1 MTLKSHSEI
10 NEIGNRG
17 THDHHV
23 VTLEPSEAAFLRS
36 RVRDQRFIDHLL
48 MKDLITMGQHRRGEH
63 LLKLAV
69 SASVF
74 LTSPKFTGMVGVG
87 GGSNTNIYS
96 SGLMRWHRAE
106 KKIRKKWGDGGV
118 VIIHDHVVL
127 DIWTDDEDE
136 KVEFLA
142 RILG

>member
-1 MTLKSHSEI
+1 MTLKSHFEV
-10 NEIGNRG
+10 NEVGNKG

-23 VTLEPSEAAFLRS
+23 VALEPSDSAFLRG
-36 RVRDQRFIDHLL
+36 RVKDQLFIDHLL
-48 MKDLITMGQHRRGEH
+48 MKDLISMEQHGRGEH
-63 LLKLAV
+63 LLQLAV
-69 SASVF
+69 SASVY
-74 LTSPKFTGMVGVG
+74 LTSPKFTEVVGGG

-127 DIWTDDEDE
+127 DVWTNEGE
-136 KVEFLA
+136 KVGFLS
-142 RILG
+142 RILS

>member
-1 MTLKSHSEI
+1 MTSKSLSEI
-10 NEIGNRG
+10 NEVGNKG

-23 VTLEPSEAAFLRS
+23 VALEPSDSAFLRG
-36 RVRDQRFIDHLL
+36 RVKDQLFIDHLL
-48 MKDLITMGQHRRGEH
+48 MKDLISMEQHGRGEH
-63 LLKLAV
+63 LLQLAV
-69 SASVF
+69 SASVY
-74 LTSPKFTGMVGVG
+74 LTSPKFTEMVGVG

-106 KKIRKKWGDGGV
+106 KRIRKKWGDDGV

-127 DIWTDDEDE
+127 DVWTNEEE
-136 KVEFLA
+136 KVGFLS

>member
-1 MTLKSHSEI
+1 MTSKSLSEV
-10 NEIGNRG
+10 NEVGNRG

-23 VTLEPSEAAFLRS
+23 VELEASDSAYMRG
-36 RVRDQRFIDHLL
+36 RVKDQRFIDHLL
-48 MKDLITMGQHRRGEH
+48 MKDLLSVEQHGRGEH
-63 LLKLAV
+63 LLQLAV

-74 LTSPKFTGMVGVG
+74 LTSPKFTGVVGG
-87 GGSNTNIYS
+87 SGGSNTDIYS

-106 KKIRKKWGDGGV
+106 KGIRKKWGDEGV

-127 DIWTDDEDE
+127 DVWTDQGE
-136 KVEFLA
+136 KVGFLA

>member
-1 MTLKSHSEI
+1 MTSKSPFEV
-10 NEIGNRG
+10 NEVGNRG
-17 THDHHV
+17 THAHHV
-23 VTLEPSEAAFLRS
+23 VALEASDSAFLRG
-36 RVRDQRFIDHLL
+36 RVKDQRFIDHLL
-48 MKDLITMGQHRRGEH
+48 MKDLISMEQHGRGEH
-63 LLKLAV
+63 LLQLAV

-74 LTSPKFTGMVGVG
+74 LTSPKFTGVVG
-87 GGSNTNIYS
+87 GNGGSRANIYS

-127 DIWTDDEDE
+127 DIWTDEDE
-136 KVEFLA
+136 KVGFLA

>member
-1 MTLKSHSEI
+1 MTSKYLSEI
-10 NEIGNRG
+10 NEVGNKG

-23 VTLEPSEAAFLRS
+23 VELEPSDSAFLRG
-36 RVRDQRFIDHLL
+36 RVKDQLFIDHLL
-48 MKDLITMGQHRRGEH
+48 MKDLISVEQHRRGEH
-63 LLKLAV
+63 LLQLAV
-69 SASVF
+69 SASVY
-74 LTSPKFTGMVGVG
+74 LTSPKFTEVVGGG

-127 DIWTDDEDE
+127 DVWTNEGE
-136 KVEFLA
+136 KVGFLS

>member
-1 MTLKSHSEI
+1 MTSKSLSEI
-10 NEIGNRG
+10 NEVGNKG

-23 VTLEPSEAAFLRS
+23 VELEPSDSAFLRG
-36 RVRDQRFIDHLL
+36 RVKDQLFIDHLL
-48 MKDLITMGQHRRGEH
+48 MKDLISVEQHRRGEH
-63 LLKLAV
+63 LLQLAV
-69 SASVF
+69 SASVY
-74 LTSPKFTGMVGVG
+74 LTSPKFTEVVGGG

-106 KKIRKKWGDGGV
+106 KGIRKKWGDDGV

-127 DIWTDDEDE
+127 DVWTNEEE
-136 KVEFLA
+136 KVGFLS

>member
-1 MTLKSHSEI
+1 MTSKYLSEI
-10 NEIGNRG
+10 NEVGNKG

-23 VTLEPSEAAFLRS
+23 VELEPSDSAFLRG
-36 RVRDQRFIDHLL
+36 RVKDQLFIDHLL
-48 MKDLITMGQHRRGEH
+48 MKDLISVEQHRRGEH
-63 LLKLAV
+63 LLQLAV
-69 SASVF
+69 SASVY
-74 LTSPKFTGMVGVG
+74 LTSPKFTEVVGGG

-106 KKIRKKWGDGGV
+106 KGIRKKWGDDGV

-127 DIWTDDEDE
+127 DVWTNEGE
-136 KVEFLA
+136 KVGFLS

>member
-1 MTLKSHSEI
+1 MTSKYLSEI
-10 NEIGNRG
+10 NEVGNKG

-23 VTLEPSEAAFLRS
+23 VELEPSDSAFLRG
-36 RVRDQRFIDHLL
+36 RVKDQLFIDHLL
-48 MKDLITMGQHRRGEH
+48 MKDLISVEQHRRGEH
-63 LLKLAV
+63 LLQLAV
-69 SASVF
+69 SASVY
-74 LTSPKFTGMVGVG
+74 LTSPKFTEVVGGG

-106 KKIRKKWGDGGV
+106 KGIRKKWGDDGV

-127 DIWTDDEDE
+127 DVWTNEEE
-136 KVEFLA
+136 KVGFLS